1 MLETTPAL
9 MPLLLAGIIGVGV
22 IIYVVLD
29 GFDLGVGILFPLAP
43 DENAQDTMVASI
55 APVWDGNET
64 WLILGGAVLFA
75 AFPTA
80 YAVVLPAFYLPVMAM
95 LFALIFR
102 GVAFEFR
109 MKAKTSKR
117 FWGWAF
123 TLGSAVAAFCQG
135 AMLGGLI
142 EGVTV
147 EGRDFAGGPLDWFTG
162 LSVVA
167 GVGVMAGYALLG
179 ATWLIMK
186 TDDPLRQT
194 ARRWGLA
201 ALACVLF
208 AMAVVSAMTP
218 LLYPHIAERWFG
230 GLNFINLAPVP
241 LMTALVA
248 VMLWRGLDK
257 GWVWEPFLLAVGL
270 FLLGYC
276 GIGISL
282 WPYIVPPS
290 LTIESAAAPE
300 SSLVFTL
307 VAVACT
313 LPFVLGYTVY
323 AYWVFRG
330 TVTAKDGYH
339 G

>member
-1 MLETTPAL
+1 MDLDLAL
-9 MPLLLAGIIGVGV
+9 ILAGVIGVGV

-43 DENAQDTMVASI
+43 DEDAQDTMIASI

-80 YAVVLPAFYLPVMAM
+80 YAVALPAFYVPLMAM

-109 MKAKTSKR
+109 MKARTSKQL
-117 FWGWAF
+117 WSWSF

-142 EGVTV
+142 EGVRV
-147 EGRDFAGGPLDWFTG
+147 EDGAFAGGPLDWFTG

-179 ATWLIMK
+179 ATWLIFK
-186 TDDPLRQT
+186 TEGPLQAA
-194 ARRWGLA
+194 ARRWALA
-201 ALACVLF
+201 ALAAVLF
-208 AMAVVSAMTP
+208 AMAVVSGMTP

-230 GLNFINLAPVP
+230 GMNFIYLAPVP

-248 VMLWRGLDK
+248 AMLWRGLSQH
-257 GWVWEPFLLAVGL
+257 WTWEPFVLAVGL

-282 WPYIVPPS
+282 WPHIVPPT
-290 LTIESAAAPE
+290 LTIASAAAPP
-300 SSLVFTL
+300 SSLTFTL
-307 VAVACT
+307 VAVAAT
-313 LPFVLGYTVY
+313 LPIVLGYTAY

-330 TVTAKDGYH
+330 KVTAKDGYH